1 MRTESRVRPVKSEQQ
16 YNRTALI
23 NTEEWPAR
31 ESPLRSRSCL
41 PEAAAATNLR
51 ERGNDVVQ
59 DMAYKEAGGAL
70 QAGLDLQAA
79 GVRNRV
85 WTLGS
90 GLCTS
95 NRD

>member
-23 NTEEWPAR
+23 NEEWPAR

-51 ERGNDVVQ
+51 ERGNGVVQ
-59 DMAYKEAGGAL
+59 DIAYKEAGGAL

-90 GLCTS
+90 GLRTS